1 MRIENSN
8 PSTDKRLKMKFILDS
23 YAVLAYLQDEEGA
36 QRVKEILYE
45 SAAGGSTT
53 YFPLIN
59 LGEIL
64 YIIERNLGLEEAQK
78 VLGVLR
84 QLPLIILPA
93 DEVSVLAAAHIKA
106 QYPISYADAFVI
118 STAQTMHAT
127 ILTGDPEFDVAADI
141 VAIEQLP

>member
-1 MRIENSN
+1 
-8 PSTDKRLKMKFILDS
+8 MKFILDS

-45 SAAGGSTT
+45 SAAGGITT

-64 YIIERNLGLEEAQK
+64 YIVERNRGLEEAQK

-106 QYPISYADAFVI
+106 HYPITYADSFVI
-118 STAQTMHAT
+118 SAAQTMHAT

-141 VAIEQLP
+141 VTIEQLK

>member
-1 MRIENSN
+1 
-8 PSTDKRLKMKFILDS
+8 
-23 YAVLAYLQDEEGA
+23 GA

-45 SAAGGSTT
+45 STAGGTTT

-64 YIIERNLGLEEAQK
+64 YIIERNRGLEEAQT
-78 VLGVLR
+78 VLSVLR

-106 QYPISYADAFVI
+106 LYPISYADAFVI
-118 STAQTMHAT
+118 SAAQEIRAT
-127 ILTGDPEFDVAADI
+127 ILTGDPEFDVVEDI